1 MSSTEKEGALYHAC
15 QSRRYSSFSS
25 SVHPT
30 LEGNRRIATAR
41 ATIAWLLAFPPRKL
55 TRFYME
61 GLKWKAHFGLYMSL
75 SHNKTDMPLPYICT
89 IPSKQHRWYL
99 TKQIASDKKKPSYPP
114 VKNGNPIRAAC
125 IWSVD
130 ILCWE
135 DHHYTQH
142 TQQEQRRSRPAHF
155 LLGPALDIRLLRCA
169 L

>member
-30 LEGNRRIATAR
+30 LEGNHRIATAR

-99 TKQIASDKKKPSYPP
+99 TKQIASDKKNHLIHLSRMAIPSEPLVSGLWTFCVEKIITTRSIHSKSREDQDQPTFYLDP
-114 VKNGNPIRAAC
+114 RWTSAC
-125 IWSVD
+125 
-130 ILCWE
+130 
-135 DHHYTQH
+135 
-142 TQQEQRRSRPAHF
+142 
-155 LLGPALDIRLLRCA
+155 
-169 L
+169 